1 MIPKKELALDS
12 LTRVCTEAMNLINE
26 LIKCDESAYQKGY
39 EDGMRAALNVQKTI
53 EELNETGER
62 NNG

>member
-26 LIKCDESAYQKGY
+26 LIKCDQEAYQRGFA
-39 EDGMRAALNVQKTI
+39 DGMKAALKV
-53 EELNETGER
+53 EESLNEMKGES
-62 NNG
+62 G

>member
-26 LIKCDESAYQKGY
+26 LIKCDQVAYQKGY
-39 EDGMRAALNVQKTI
+39 EDGMRAALSVQKTI
-53 EELNETGER
+53 SEMEKQQ
-62 NNG
+62 

>member
-26 LIKCDESAYQKGY
+26 LIKCDQEAYQRGFA
-39 EDGMRAALNVQKTI
+39 DGMKAALKV
-53 EELNETGER
+53 EESLNEMKGE
-62 NNG
+62 NG

>member
-12 LTRVCTEAMNLINE
+12 LTRVCTEAMNLIND
-26 LIKCDESAYQKGY
+26 LIKCDEESYQRGY

-53 EELNETGER
+53 SEMEEHNAK
-62 NNG
+62 

>member
-26 LIKCDESAYQKGY
+26 LIKCDQEAYQKGY
-39 EDGMRAALNVQKTI
+39 EDGMRAALNVKKTI
-53 EELNETGER
+53 SEMKEHNAE
-62 NNG
+62 